1 MQQFLQ
7 WAGVILITD
16 SCGFRQFAKMG
27 VNEDYIFL
35 SSGQNK
41 NIVCLPKRD
50 RPKKNP
56 AESNS
61 FFAVKFRFFLFPD
74 FQRVRGFRI
83 KY

>member
-1 MQQFLQ
+1 MLFL
-7 WAGVILITD
+7 L
-16 SCGFRQFAKMG
+16 
-27 VNEDYIFL
+27 L
-35 SSGQNK
+35 GQNK

-61 FFAVKFRFFLFPD
+61 FFAVKFRTCFLFPD
-74 FQRVRGFRI
+74 FQRI